1 MRYGLFYAHKDLII
15 RHSPVLCFMADK
27 TDVDFGHYA
36 NSDLEDEVEV
46 GVLKATEASAPK
58 SL

>member
-1 MRYGLFYAHKDLII
+1 
-15 RHSPVLCFMADK
+15 MADK